1 MSFDVGLE
9 ARFSLR
15 PRSPPVAPTPLA
27 SHLLSHTA
35 HVACI
40 SGRARVVCSQAPLV
54 LYLAWSLLCLSP
66 YLTWQVFSLA
76 RLPMHLIV
84 LLASMRTVTGH
95 LARDA
100 TAHESW
106 STASDPDKAAAIVA
120 NLNQDGVV
128 RHSRHLLESGYE
140 RKVSGCED
148 SYYGCAGNASVMC
161 GCHAFSFCSP
171 YCDRGGGPGSDRCWI
186 GQELNPPGLQASDC
200 WQHTSTKLQGPSSAA
215 GPMPMCSSG
224 TLTSTHGVLAAADTI
239 STHLPARGRSGATR
253 PPSDPTA
260 ILRLLDRVQRCSTSL
275 NTSGEWP

>member
-9 ARFSLR
+9 ARRPPRAPFSLR

-200 WQHTSTKLQGPSSAA
+200 WQHTSTKQCCWTYAYVQLWDFNLDTWTFGCCGYQPS
-215 GPMPMCSSG
+215 
-224 TLTSTHGVLAAADTI
+224 
-239 STHLPARGRSGATR
+239 
-253 PPSDPTA
+253 
-260 ILRLLDRVQRCSTSL
+260 
-275 NTSGEWP
+275 